1 MSAKALRVLGLAGL
15 LLACHRKHDDPAPPR
30 TERPAVA
37 QPAAATE
44 ATEAGE
50 AQEKVDLIARLERCE
65 IEHEGVTV
73 DLGGSAMN
81 SRRRFSLG
89 PFPESLP
96 SDREGGSFER
106 ITGPNVWLDVWL
118 DQPIAKPTL
127 SLRVHGGAA
136 RLLHLGVD
144 DVRLG
149 ALRLPGDETKT
160 IASISGS
167 TALARGRHRITL
179 RLSGAPRSNKNA
191 LAEIDWI
198 RLSEPDPEPARYAA
212 PTRRDVVS
220 DVALDRIPKRSL
232 VLRSPSTVTCWLRP
246 GSDARLK
253 VAVGLLGAGRGVAE
267 LRLLRDGEPP
277 VVLQTRKV
285 AGGDGAA
292 WTPIALDLG
301 QYASSVVGLQFA
313 ALEATRGGRLAFGDP
328 MVVRRTA
335 EPAPAAPRAKL
346 AVVVVLA
353 AGDRRRLPPW
363 GPTGD
368 LRTLGELTRLSTAWS
383 SHRAS
388 STVPA
393 ASVAS
398 LLSGLPTAAHGCSEP
413 SARIAPDVLLIS
425 EIVKEA
431 SGRTAMFTGVPTTFA
446 PFGFEQG
453 WDAFET
459 VSPVKDLPAS
469 EPIQRAAHWLE
480 QTLDD
485 ASPTFLLIHAR
496 GGHPPWDASREEAQH
511 LKPIDYGGAI
521 DPRRG
526 GIIIGSLRNRSK
538 RTRHLSEDDWTRIH
552 ELMQASLAKQDVA
565 LGQLVALLKRRGI
578 WDDTLLIVTGDVAP
592 GEPPEFPFDPKGPL
606 TEDRLLL
613 PLWIKFPFS
622 ALAGHEVQA
631 PSSMEDLSVT
641 VLEALGLRVPERL
654 HGTNLFARAQGRE
667 ALDADVQIA
676 NVGDKYA
683 ARLGA
688 WLLRGQ
694 ANSVPSLC
702 ALDVDP
708 ACVTDVFDRELIAAR
723 ALWQKTFAVL
733 SEARRHAPAESAR
746 RALELD
752 GDTAA
757 GLVVWGDE

>member
-1 MSAKALRVLGLAGL
+1 MTATTLRALALLGLL
-15 LLACHRKHDDPAPPR
+15 VACNRKQEQPAPPR
-30 TERPAVA
+30 ATPA
-37 QPAAATE
+37 PAAEPTAPASGAET
-44 ATEAGE
+44 A
-50 AQEKVDLIARLERCE
+50 EKVDLIARLESCE
-65 IEHEGVTV
+65 IEHEGLTV
-73 DLGGSAMN
+73 DLGGTGINA
-81 SRRRFSLG
+81 RRRFSLG
-89 PFPESLP
+89 PFPESMP
-96 SDREGGSFER
+96 SDREGASFER
-106 ITGPNVWLDVWL
+106 ISGPNVWLDVWL
-118 DQPIAKPTL
+118 DQPITKPTL

-136 RLLHLGVD
+136 RMLHLGVD

-160 IASISGS
+160 LSSSVGS
-167 TALARGRHRITL
+167 SALGRGRHRITL
-179 RLSGAPRSNKNA
+179 RLSGAPRSNKGP

-198 RLSEPDPEPARYAA
+198 RLSEPDPEPTRYAA
-212 PTRRDVVS
+212 PTRRDVVA

-246 GSDARLK
+246 APDARLK

-267 LRLLRDGEPP
+267 LRLLRDAEPP

-285 AGGDGAA
+285 AGGDGAT

-301 QYASSVVGLQFA
+301 AYASSVVGLQFA

-328 MVVRRTA
+328 MVVRRT
-335 EPAPAAPRAKL
+335 PDAPPTPPRARL
-346 AVVVVLA
+346 AVVVVLS

-363 GPTGD
+363 GPTGE

-383 SHRAS
+383 SHRSS

-393 ASVAS
+393 AAVAS
-398 LLSGLPTAAHGCSEP
+398 LLSGLPAAAHGCSDP
-413 SARIAPDVLLIS
+413 SARLAPEVRLIS

-485 ASPTFLLIHAR
+485 AAPSFVLIHAR

-526 GIIIGSLRNRSK
+526 GIIIGALRNRQK
-538 RTRHLSEDDWTRIH
+538 RARHLSEDDWTRIH
-552 ELMQASLAKQDVA
+552 ELAQSSLAKQDAA
-565 LGQLVALLKRRGI
+565 LGQLIGLLKRRGI

-592 GEPPEFPFDPKGPL
+592 GEPPEFPFDPKGAL
-606 TEDRLLL
+606 SEDRLVL
-613 PLWIKFPFS
+613 PLLIKFPGG
-622 ALAGHEVQA
+622 ALAGREVQA
-631 PSSMEDLSVT
+631 PSSMQDLSVT
-641 VLEALGLRVPERL
+641 LLDALGLRVPEGLR
-654 HGTNLFARAQGRE
+654 GMDLFARAQGHE
-667 ALDADVQIA
+667 ALDADVQVA

-694 ANSVPSLC
+694 ASAVPTLC

-708 ACVTDVFDRELIAAR
+708 ACVSDVFDRELIAAR
-723 ALWQKTFAVL
+723 ALWQKTFAIL
-733 SEARRHAPAESAR
+733 SEARRIAPPDASR